1 MQNAIFKQIV
11 FWVGIIIG
19 ISLVVAGMIYLV
31 SLQQTP
37 SSNGD
42 LVIDNIITSEDWI
55 KGSRDA
61 KVTLIEYSD
70 FQCPACAYF
79 SPVLNQLSEEFGNDL
94 ALVYRHFP
102 LPSHKN
108 AKPMAMIAEAAGK
121 QNKFWEMHEIIFT
134 NQNKWSNSSDVTEIG
149 LDYAKQIGLDVER
162 FEKDLNSS
170 ELKKEI
176 NGIINANSKLGISY
190 TPSFFLN
197 GKLIPNPRSY
207 GDFKEVIA
215 QALNENE

>member
-176 NGIINANSKLGISY
+176 NRIINANSKLGISY